1 MLKKLFFGCFAFAV
15 LAFMI
20 LQSPAWKLRDFDQI
34 FYVTVAYDLDKHGVF
49 SNGIFAAGD
58 DSTIARPPPGMFFG
72 PVYPALVFVAM
83 KIDPRFAAA
92 VRCSVE
98 ADRGYRDEASCEAYA
113 LPMRLINAF
122 LLVIGLLAV
131 AGAAEVIL
139 ARKSAFFIAGLLA
152 LAALA
157 AVRGYIFSYVMS
169 ESAITLPEIGA
180 FTFSSRVFPG

>member
-1 MLKKLFFGCFAFAV
+1 PDERSDIRVMLLRERSRISPRLRGCHLRILFARESSDYKSASMLKKLFFGCFAFAV

-20 LQSPAWKLRDFDQI
+20 LQSPACKLRDFDQI
-34 FYVTVAYDLDKHGVF
+34 FYVTVAYDLGKRGGL
-49 SNGIFAAGD
+49 SNGILAADD
-58 DSTIARPPPGMFFG
+58 DSPTARPPPGMFFG

-122 LLVIGLLAV
+122 
-131 AGAAEVIL
+131 
-139 ARKSAFFIAGLLA
+139 
-152 LAALA
+152 
-157 AVRGYIFSYVMS
+157 
-169 ESAITLPEIGA
+169 
-180 FTFSSRVFPG
+180 